1 MKLHKFGGN
10 QYAPVPVDKFLDQ
23 IQHDHD
29 YLVSSLKEDLSS
41 IDTTSD
47 TEYVWNIDGHDN
59 IMAKAVEMIRSAKS
73 RIYLAVLPPTFPEL
87 KQALSEAITLG
98 VRVVIYSS
106 FEFDLEGSRMVV
118 APMQEEELKKAEG
131 LGLVLVTDG
140 EEVLIAEKLPGTQA
154 RSSWTRS
161 PLFVLIAEHHLR
173 TDLYL
178 PQILSLLGDKAK
190 EIIHEDD
197 QELFA
202 CALESRIK
210 H

>member
-1 MKLHKFGGN
+1 
-10 QYAPVPVDKFLDQ
+10 VDKFLDQ
-23 IQHDHD
+23 IQRDHDH
-29 YLVSSLKEDLSS
+29 LVSSLKNDLSTL
-41 IDTTSD
+41 DTTSD

-59 IMAKAVEMIRSAKS
+59 IMAKAVEMIRTAKS
-73 RIYLAVLPPTFPEL
+73 RIYLAVLPPTFPDL
-87 KQALSEAITLG
+87 RQALSEAIALG
-98 VRVVIYSS
+98 IRVVIYSS
-106 FEFDLEGSRMVV
+106 VEFDLEGSRAVV
-118 APMQEEELKKAEG
+118 APMEEEELKKTEG
-131 LGLVLVTDG
+131 LGLVLVIDG
-140 EEVLIAEKLPGTQA
+140 EEVLIGENLPGAKA

-178 PQILSLLGDKAK
+178 PHILNLLGEKAR